1 MSEEQEDSKQEN
13 VGFFQQI
20 KNQIVAGAGIIL
32 AGMGTMF
39 MDEVKSF
46 IGIGDGE
53 ESAIH
58 TPIQQQSVNVTGPEI
73 IINIPEQK
81 QSTVTREIIRE
92 VPVEQP
98 KPDTV
103 VVAPPSARDRLLDR
117 KRN

>member
-1 MSEEQEDSKQEN
+1 MSEDKEEG

-20 KNQIVAGAGIIL
+20 KNQIIAGAGIIL
-32 AGMGTMF
+32 AGIGTMF

-46 IGIGDGE
+46 VGIGDDE
-53 ESAIH
+53 DASAIH
-58 TPIQQQSVNVTGPEI
+58 APVQQQSVSVTGPEI
-73 IINIPEQK
+73 VINIPEQK
-81 QSTVTREIIRE
+81 TSTVTREVIRE

-117 KRN
+117 RRN